1 MSDNLKLTLLAIAT
15 IILGNGLAIMFIGKL
30 ILISFIV
37 LIVASCIPIGNYK
50 FNPTLSIIKI
60 LNKNKNQ
67 DQLGTRG

>member
-1 MSDNLKLTLLAIAT
+1 LSNKIIIISLIA
-15 IILGNGLAIMFIGKL
+15 
-30 ILISFIV
+30 

-60 LNKNKNQ
+60 LNKNKNH